1 MFTLAYLVEQS
12 HEKISLYPRAS
23 SHVEPS
29 VAYFI
34 AQVYD
39 TNPPQTLFGWVVLT
53 ISILLF
59 FRSCLPSKPLGSRS

>member
-39 TNPPQTLFGWVVLT
+39 KNSSRTLSGRIVLT
-53 ISILLF
+53 KSIFLSL
-59 FRSCLPSKPLGSRS
+59 RSCLPSKPLASRS